1 MEEHANSQLN
11 VVSRWRRFGIF
22 FFDWVVI
29 FIILYVIGLIIK
41 SANPTMGS
49 MHRPGVTLLLVIIV
63 MILYYLF
70 FESLFARTPGKFIMN
85 AKVVLMNGERPD
97 FGHIFGRTL
106 ARFIPFDNF
115 SVLIRRVGWHDSVS
129 GTLVVPNA
137 YTPAEVKSFDW
148 KTRNQVTVAGT
159 ILAILLIIILCLV
172 VISFVHHA
180 RTAPYGRITGQPQYQ
195 NPYSGRPQSGYAR

>member
-1 MEEHANSQLN
+1 
-11 VVSRWRRFGIF
+11 
-22 FFDWVVI
+22 
-29 FIILYVIGLIIK
+29 
-41 SANPTMGS
+41 MGS
-49 MHRPGVTLLLVIIV
+49 MHHSGATLLLVIIV

-106 ARFIPFDNF
+106 ARFIPFDNL

-137 YTPAEVKSFDW
+137 YTPADVRSFDW
-148 KTRNQVTVAGT
+148 RTRNQVTVGGT

-172 VISFVHHA
+172 VIGFVHHA
-180 RTAPYGRITGQPQYQ
+180 RTASNERTMYQQQYQ
-195 NPYSGRPQSGYAR
+195 NAYSGRPQSRYAR